1 LEDVVLMPHLGS
13 AIEETRVAMGM
24 KVAVNPIVFF
34 EGRPVPDRVA

>member
-1 LEDVVLMPHLGS
+1 VLLPHLGS

-24 KVAVNPIVFF
+24 KVVANPTAFF